1 MRKRFPHVVILMV
14 VAAWMA
20 SSLGAQ
26 DERERM
32 QTQRLTLHVK
42 SETPIQGSST
52 SSSMLMIPVKCDSEQ
67 NVYVRGYLKGDAFGA
82 PLTRI
87 SADGTKT
94 TDFNLRKVQR
104 FEQAQI
110 DDFTLGLRR
119 EVYLLGSTAV
129 NEKRIAKFT
138 DTGEFESSVTVDAA
152 FSPQRIAV
160 FPSGQFLIRGAEL
173 NEKTGTLTGRSFT
186 ALVDN
191 SGKILSRLELSQDV
205 GSSPSSGDDRNQ
217 KNAAAL
223 EMGDAYV
230 AEDGNIYI
238 MRVTNPAV
246 IYVLDSSGNQ
256 QRRLEIAPPEKGFN
270 PITFEVAYGKIVVQF
285 DRNLESNAGSEQI
298 YSLIDTSTGERLVD
312 YVSSPEV
319 GGTLA
324 CYTPNYFLFLGQGR
338 SGLVIQKVQP

>member
-1 MRKRFPHVVILMV
+1 MRERFPHLVVLMV

-26 DERERM
+26 DEPERT

-67 NVYVRGYLKGDAFGA
+67 NVYVRGYLKGDTFGA

-94 TDFNLRKVQR
+94 TDFNLRKVQG
-104 FEQAQI
+104 FEKAQI
-110 DDFTLGLRR
+110 DDFTLGLRQ
-119 EVYLLGSTAV
+119 EVYLLGSTAA
-129 NEKRIAKFT
+129 NGARIAKFT
-138 DTGEFESSVTVDAA
+138 DAGEFESSVTVDAP

-173 NEKTGTLTGRSFT
+173 NEKTEVPTGRPFT

-205 GSSPSSGDDRNQ
+205 GSSPSPGEDQKQ
-217 KNAAAL
+217 KNAAAM
-223 EMGDAYV
+223 EMGAVYV

-270 PITFEVAYGKIVVQF
+270 PVTFKVAYGKIVVEF
-285 DRNLESNAGSEQI
+285 DRSLESSAGSEQI
-298 YSLIDTSTGERLVD
+298 YSLIETGTGERLID
-312 YVSSPEV
+312 YVSPPQV